1 MVQEVILQYLSV
13 ASNYLHQLTPL
24 ESISIIIAIAA
35 IVTVVARIFR
45 QPPIIAYI
53 ISGILAGPL
62 FLNLITGATDM
73 IQLSAHIGV
82 SFLLFIVGLNLDLRV
97 LKEVGWTSLLVG
109 SAQIIITVIVGFF
122 IAIGLGYSNI
132 VAIYLAIA
140 FAFSST
146 VVVVKILSDKK
157 EMDTL
162 HGRIS
167 LGILIIQDLVAALAL
182 MIVPLLN
189 KETSV
194 LSIILRFGFAI
205 LIIIIIFFF
214 SHHILNRF
222 MNYLA
227 KSQETLFLFGVAWA
241 LILSTIFFIQ
251 GYSLEIGALI
261 GGISLAS
268 SKYSLDISGKIKPL
282 RDFFIVLFFVF
293 FGSQLVGPIKPY
305 LIGYAVIFS
314 LFILIIKPIII
325 MFVLRTYGY
334 KKKINFLTGLNLAQ
348 ISEFSLIL
356 VLLGLNLG
364 HFTQEIIS
372 LIVLIALITISISSY
387 SIYYSNNIFNK
398 ISNLLNMF
406 EGKRF
411 KQEKDKKETYDIIL
425 FGYHRIGY
433 KILRSLKELNAKF
446 VIIDYNPKVIFSL
459 NKQGIDCIYGDA
471 GNKEFLKEIPLTKA
485 KIVISTIPD
494 PESNIVIQEVLREN
508 NSEAVFI
515 ATTEQPTSAI
525 DLYKNGV
532 DYVILP
538 HHLGGDYAAHMIKS
552 FHTDRK
558 KYKEAGK
565 KHKKELI
572 ESKNRSNFYS
582 KK

>member
-1 MVQEVILQYLSV
+1 MAEEVILQYLS
-13 ASNYLHQLTPL
+13 AAYNYLHQLTPL

-35 IVTVVARIFR
+35 IVTVVARIFK

-62 FLNLITGATDM
+62 FLNLITGASDM
-73 IQLSAHIGV
+73 IQISAHIGV

-109 SAQIIITVIVGFF
+109 TAQIIITVIVGFF

-132 VAIYLAIA
+132 VALYLAIA

-189 KETSV
+189 RETSV
-194 LSIILRFGFAI
+194 LSIIIKFSFAI
-205 LIIIIIFFF
+205 LFIIIIFWF
-214 SHHILNRF
+214 SHHVLNRF

-241 LILSTIFFIQ
+241 LVLSTVFFIQ

-293 FGSQLVGPIKPY
+293 FGSQLVGPIKPH
-305 LIGYAVIFS
+305 LIGYALIFS
-314 LFILIIKPIII
+314 LFILIIKPIIV
-325 MFVLRTYGY
+325 MLVLRIYGY

-356 VLLGLNLG
+356 VLLGLTLG
-364 HFTQEIIS
+364 HFTQEVIS
-372 LIVLIALITISISSY
+372 LIVLVALITIGISSY

-398 ISNLLNMF
+398 ISNFLNMF

-411 KQEKDKKETYDIIL
+411 KQEKEKKETYDIIL

-433 KILRSLKELNAKF
+433 KILRSLKDLNAKF
-446 VIIDYNPKVIFSL
+446 VIVDYNPKVIFSL

-471 GNKEFLKEIPLTKA
+471 GNKEFLKEIPLKKA

-494 PESNIVIQEVLREN
+494 QESNIIIQEILRES
-508 NSEAVFI
+508 NSDAVFI
-515 ATTEQPTSAI
+515 ATTEQPTSAL
-525 DLYKNGV
+525 DLYKKGV

-538 HHLGGDYAAHMIKS
+538 HHLGGDYAAHMIKN

-565 KHKKELI
+565 KHKRELI
-572 ESKNRSNFYS
+572 ESKNHSVYYN
-582 KK
+582 KG